1 MQFSN
6 FDIELKVCFKGYKKI
21 HKKVRVSILLT
32 DLTPPHFVPVPSHD
46 LDFHTSW
53 SLWCSMMREVVVCFV
68 DIGGII
74 DHHCLNFLFIICI
87 YMYIGKE
94 HTVLKYKS
102 NIEINW
108 SSASMAILKRFGSWS

>member
-1 MQFSN
+1 MVFMVLN
-6 FDIELKVCFKGYKKI
+6 GL
-21 HKKVRVSILLT
+21 
-32 DLTPPHFVPVPSHD
+32 
-46 LDFHTSW
+46 
-53 SLWCSMMREVVVCFV
+53 MREVVVCFV

-74 DHHCLNFLFIICI
+74 DHHCLNFLFI
-87 YMYIGKE
+87 IGKE